1 MPSPPLAPVKRTHAN
16 LTPVALAFGGN
27 ALLLL
32 VIACAQRRALGLVKR
47 KTFTLIGRQDDDD
60 LDMIVDD
67 KGMQPT
73 IPCSFAQDRDPNM
86 DEEARA
92 DVDGETRQ
100 VDVNEGEGEL
110 AEEDQD
116 ELDSDEDVEEDHGVE
131 GPEDHDEDGAHEED
145 DEDDENGKDKTTKP
159 LTKTWCAA
167 PKGNQVYVMDI

>member
-1 MPSPPLAPVKRTHAN
+1 LPSPPLAPVKRTHAN

-47 KTFTLIGRQDDDD
+47 KTFTLIGRQDDDA

-73 IPCSFAQDRDPNM
+73 IPCSFAQDRDPDM

-92 DVDGETRQ
+92 DVDGETSRQ

-116 ELDSDEDVEEDHGVE
+116 ERDSDEDHGVE

>member
-67 KGMQPT
+67 KGMPT
-73 IPCSFAQDRDPNM
+73 IPCSFAQDRDPNIL

>member
-1 MPSPPLAPVKRTHAN
+1 MPSPPLAPVKRTRAN

-67 KGMQPT
+67 KGMPT

-100 VDVNEGEGEL
+100 VDVNEGEGREL

-145 DEDDENGKDKTTKP
+145 DEDDENGKDKMTKP

>member
-1 MPSPPLAPVKRTHAN
+1 MKRTHAN

-32 VIACAQRRALGLVKR
+32 AIACAQRRALGLVKR

-100 VDVNEGEGEL
+100 VLDVNEGEGEL

-116 ELDSDEDVEEDHGVE
+116 ELDTSSDEDVEEDHGVE

>member
-1 MPSPPLAPVKRTHAN
+1 MPSPPLAPVKRTRAN

-67 KGMQPT
+67 KGMPT

-110 AEEDQD
+110 AEEED

-145 DEDDENGKDKTTKP
+145 DVDDEDGEDKMTKP
-159 LTKTWCAA
+159 LTKPWCSS

>member
-67 KGMQPT
+67 KGMPT

-110 AEEDQD
+110 AEEED

-131 GPEDHDEDGAHEED
+131 GSEDHDEDGAHEED
-145 DEDDENGKDKTTKP
+145 DENGKDKMTKP

-167 PKGNQVYVMDI
+167 PKGNEVLYVMDI

>member
-67 KGMQPT
+67 KSMPT
-73 IPCSFAQDRDPNM
+73 IPCLFEQDRDPM

-92 DVDGETRQ
+92 GVDGETRQ
-100 VDVNEGEGEL
+100 VDVNEGEGREL

-145 DEDDENGKDKTTKP
+145 DVDDEDGKDKMTKP
-159 LTKTWCAA
+159 LTKPWCSS